1 MSKLLF
7 RLAAWRARR
16 RAKPNADMVRNEQPD
31 GGIGAEAPIR
41 TASEDRLR
49 RSGFAA
55 RIADVLSELSLREGR
70 VFAIRGGWGFGKSSL
85 KNLITERLDAKSSG
99 ADWLDFNPWQW
110 GDGDAI
116 ARALFGQ
123 IADRLGGEHSKA
135 ALDRAEALRRYG
147 AILTGVSKPLKEA
160 GSSGLLISTVLTNA
174 SVIAIASAIGYDL
187 PTVAKVAAVLAFFSV
202 GVPLLGRVLSYLG
215 RDHSGESLDKVRRAL
230 EARLRELD
238 RPLVVFVDDIDRLEP
253 EQIRILLRQV
263 KANANLPNIVF
274 VLLFQPSIVERAL
287 DPVADNDGRAFLEKI
302 VQANFDLPVVPTS
315 FVHRMFEE
323 ELSEIAGPY
332 ATEANGFSQ
341 RRWGNACIGCIQ
353 PLLRNMRDA
362 RRLISSIAVHM
373 PLHVVGNVF
382 EVNIVDFL
390 LLETLRVFEPDL
402 HDALFRER
410 GLVLQEGRFFRDGRR
425 EVDQIAAKELL
436 EIVSEER
443 RNIIR
448 DALKDLFPPLE
459 WAYGGTNYADGFHR
473 RWLME
478 KRVCTSRYFPR
489 YFELQTSVGEM
500 SERRFVDFLDAT
512 ATEDELLAA
521 IAAVEADGLLN
532 SLVARLDE
540 SVDRLPSENAAVL
553 LPGMFRIAEKLAGTN
568 IGTFNSSY
576 MAAWRATNWYLKGI
590 PEDVR
595 GSLALEALRKTEAL
609 SVASILI
616 HLSDP
621 TDRNEGESRA
631 FEPALDLNTV
641 VAMKAEW
648 LRLIKIRAADS
659 DALIAE
665 PDLISQL
672 YRWKKYT
679 DSLDE
684 PREWVR
690 KAIQTD
696 LGFAT
701 MVTRLMS
708 IGTSHAY
715 DDRVSTQYISFNKET
730 IDDFIGIDVAKAKCD
745 AINPTQFPEHEE
757 ALRTLLRNLEK
768 WLGLREKDISDF

>member
-7 RLAAWRARR
+7 RVAAWRARR
-16 RAKPNADMVRNEQPD
+16 RAKPNVDMVRNEQPD

-55 RIADVLSELSLREGR
+55 RIADVLSELSLHEGR

-116 ARALFGQ
+116 SRALFGQ

-187 PTVAKVAAVLAFFSV
+187 PTVAKVAAVLAFLSV

-215 RDHSGESLDKVRRAL
+215 RDHSGESLDKVRKAL
-230 EARLRELD
+230 ETRLRELD

-253 EQIRILLRQV
+253 DQIRVLLRQV

-302 VQANFDLPVVPTS
+302 VQANFDLPAVPTS

-373 PLHVVGNVF
+373 PLHVVGDVF

-402 HDALFRER
+402 HDTLFRER
-410 GLVLQEGRFFRDGRR
+410 GLVLQEGRFSRDGRR
-425 EVDQIAAKELL
+425 KVDQAAAKELL

-443 RNIIR
+443 RNIIC

-473 RWLME
+473 RWLTE

-489 YFELQTSVGEM
+489 YFELQTSVGEI
-500 SERRFVDFLDAT
+500 SERRFVDFLNAT
-512 ATEDELLAA
+512 ATEDELFAEIAA
-521 IAAVEADGLLN
+521 IEADGLLN

-540 SVDRLPSENAAVL
+540 SVDRLPTENAAVL

-568 IGTFNSSY
+568 SGSFDSLY
-576 MAAWRATNWYLKGI
+576 VAAWRATSWYLKRI

-595 GSLALEALRKTEAL
+595 GGLALAALRKTEAL
-609 SVASILI
+609 SVTSILI

-621 TDRNEGESRA
+621 TDRNEGESGA

-641 VAMKAEW
+641 VAMKTEW
-648 LRLIKIRAADS
+648 LRLIRIRAAD
-659 DALIAE
+659 DALITE

-672 YRWKKYT
+672 YRWKNYT
-679 DSLDE
+679 DSMDE
-684 PREWVR
+684 PREWIR

-708 IGTSHAY
+708 RGSSHIY
-715 DDRVSTQYISFNKET
+715 GDRVSTQHNSFNKET

-745 AINPTQFPEHEE
+745 AINPAQFPEHEQ
-757 ALRTLLRNLEK
+757 ALRTLLRYLEK
-768 WLGLREKDISDF
+768 WLGLREKDIPDF